1 MHYTIGKRKGLT
13 INGAHDP
20 HFVVG
25 IDAAT
30 NTVIAGKKEALLQM
44 RVVAQN
50 FSLPHDFKEGIYGV
64 KVRYRSPRVKAYVKR
79 ENNTIIAELEEG
91 VYGLASGQ
99 VLVVYDNDLVLGGG
113 WIEV

>member
-25 IDAAT
+25 IDAKT
-30 NTVIAGKKEALLQM
+30 NTVVAGTKEELLQK

-50 FSLPHDFKEGIYGV
+50 FSLPTDFKEGTYGV
-64 KVRYRSPRVKAYVKR
+64 KVRYRSPQVKR
-79 ENNTIIAELEEG
+79 M
-91 VYGLASGQ
+91 
-99 VLVVYDNDLVLGGG
+99 
-113 WIEV
+113 